1 MDFLSR
7 FPLEISIRDTWML
20 TNCKSPSYSSR
31 YSSTLVPVLE
41 HLRATIVDDLNTRRG
56 ALHKMEYV
64 TLVEALVLISNQ
76 VLICATSVR
85 RKRRIQPL
93 GTRMKFD

>member
-1 MDFLSR
+1 M
-7 FPLEISIRDTWML
+7 
-20 TNCKSPSYSSR
+20 
-31 YSSTLVPVLE
+31 PVLE

-76 VLICATSVR
+76 VLICAKSPR
-85 RKRRIQPL
+85 SKKIIQL
-93 GTRMKFD
+93 IATTRMKLTVENRGFH